1 MLYHLIKKDFILV
14 KKYLPM
20 MIGIPALIPLYVGT
34 RPIGG
39 AALIG
44 FTLSSVYTLFMTV
57 QYIFLKES
65 QSPKALSLLC
75 AAPYPRWLLV
85 GAKYCLVPILHLACC
100 LVFLAESLMVPG
112 LAALPMQAY
121 ASVLFADSLFF
132 SIYMPLQYK
141 LGFERVKL
149 LLLLPI
155 IAMSWLFPLL
165 VKLSAQIRWNPLAGI
180 PAWASSIALTAA
192 SFAVLAVSALVSIRI
207 FGRKDLA

>member
-65 QSPKALSLLC
+65 QSPKALSLLE
-75 AAPYPRWLLV
+75 PPGR
-85 GAKYCLVPILHLACC
+85 H
-100 LVFLAESLMVPG
+100 PG
-112 LAALPMQAY
+112 LGLLHRPHSGQ
-121 ASVLFADSLFF
+121 LRRPGSLRAGFHTDF
-132 SIYMPLQYK
+132 RQEGSG
-141 LGFERVKL
+141 LGTG
-149 LLLLPI
+149 
-155 IAMSWLFPLL
+155 S
-165 VKLSAQIRWNPLAGI
+165 SAFRRMGAI
-180 PAWASSIALTAA
+180 
-192 SFAVLAVSALVSIRI
+192 IRI
-207 FGRKDLA
+207 VKKRQSC

>member
-65 QSPKALSLLC
+65 QSP
-75 AAPYPRWLLV
+75 
-85 GAKYCLVPILHLACC
+85 
-100 LVFLAESLMVPG
+100 
-112 LAALPMQAY
+112 
-121 ASVLFADSLFF
+121 
-132 SIYMPLQYK
+132 
-141 LGFERVKL
+141 
-149 LLLLPI
+149 
-155 IAMSWLFPLL
+155 
-165 VKLSAQIRWNPLAGI
+165 
-180 PAWASSIALTAA
+180 
-192 SFAVLAVSALVSIRI
+192 
-207 FGRKDLA
+207 

>member
-100 LVFLAESLMVPG
+100 LVFLAESLVVPG

-149 LLLLPI
+149 LLMLMI
-155 IAMSWLFPLL
+155 VAATWLFPLFL
-165 VKLSAQIRWNPLAGI
+165 KVSAIRWNPLADI

-192 SFAVLAVSALVSIRI
+192 SFAVLAASALVSIRI
-207 FGRKDLA
+207 FVRKDLA

>member
-100 LVFLAESLMVPG
+100 LVFLAESLVVPG

-132 SIYMPLQYK
+132 SIP
-141 LGFERVKL
+141 
-149 LLLLPI
+149 
-155 IAMSWLFPLL
+155 
-165 VKLSAQIRWNPLAGI
+165 
-180 PAWASSIALTAA
+180 
-192 SFAVLAVSALVSIRI
+192 
-207 FGRKDLA
+207 